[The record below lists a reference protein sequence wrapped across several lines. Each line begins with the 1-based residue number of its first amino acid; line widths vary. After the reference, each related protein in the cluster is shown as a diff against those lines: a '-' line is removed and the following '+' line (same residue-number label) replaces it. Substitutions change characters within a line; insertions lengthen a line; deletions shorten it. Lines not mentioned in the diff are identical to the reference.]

1 MRFEGIGQ
9 ILKCEADASPPS
21 VDDLLAWSM
30 LFRHPTTLSNYLD
43 YLKLVC
49 MLVRKSTSVFD
60 DPAAKRAKRAIA
72 KRGILKSRPPM
83 FLQHTMVSA
92 MFERV
97 YTEDRLELEHVAM
110 PFLVTYTF
118 LLRLPSE
125 ALPIVRGSAGVA
137 NNEQSCLYLSGDL
150 LCLKLA
156 KRKNKLHGSLL
167 QRGCLCHSC
176 RLTCPIHS
184 LWPYFEDM
192 QIGHKPFAK
201 ITPASALARLRCFL
215 RELDVADAH
224 KYRTHDWRRGHAK
237 DMQMN
242 GSTLYQILMAGE
254 WRSPS
259 FMSYMDLMELEMGA
273 TMEAHMAESSSEDE
287 SGGE

>member
-1 MRFEGIGQ
+1 
-9 ILKCEADASPPS
+9 
-21 VDDLLAWSM
+21 
-30 LFRHPTTLSNYLD
+30 
-43 YLKLVC
+43 
-49 MLVRKSTSVFD
+49 
-60 DPAAKRAKRAIA
+60 
-72 KRGILKSRPPM
+72 M

-92 MFERV
+92 MCERV
-97 YTEDRLELEHVAM
+97 YTADRLELEHTTM
-110 PFLVTYTF
+110 LFLVTYTF

-125 ALPIVRGSAGVA
+125 ALPIVRGSVGVA

-156 KRKNKLHGSLL
+156 KRKNKVNGSLL
-167 QRGCLCHSC
+167 KRGCWCHSC

-201 ITPASALARLRCFL
+201 ITPASALARLRSFL
-215 RELDVADAH
+215 RELGVANAGM
-224 KYRTHDWRRGHAK
+224 YRTHDWRRGHAK